1 MAVTGWGARP
11 LILDVE
17 ADPVQLGRTETELAR
32 SFGASLRVRGEV
44 SPDDAVVLL
53 EKAADRGERVALVLV
68 DDSLPED
75 ERAAVLGTAR
85 RLHPEARRL
94 LLVPWGSWADPRV
107 ATTILQGMAIGDV
120 HAYVLRPWVE
130 GDELFHRTIAEFVHD
145 WSRADPRNKRE
156 VVVVADRHSGRGF
169 EISNMLQRNRIPY
182 AFRERSSPQGE
193 EVLTAAAPD
202 QDGEVVVW
210 MPAVGGTTLVDPT
223 DAEVLSAWG
232 IPTTVPPE
240 CTTVDLLV
248 VGAGP
253 AGLAA
258 AVYGASEGLSTL
270 VVERDAIGGQAG
282 TSSLI
287 RNYLGFSRGLSGSEL
302 AQRGYQQAWL
312 FGARFVLT
320 PVVDSIESGADGL
333 FRVRVSDGATVTARA
348 VVLACGVSYRRLGIP
363 SVEAFTGHGVYY
375 GASVTAAHALTG
387 LTAVVS
393 GGGNSAGQAVLQLAR
408 YCPRVH
414 LVVRGAS
421 LEETMSSYLIEA
433 IRGEPAIT
441 VHLGTDVTGAAGDGR
456 LERLTL
462 TDRATFQAREIEADG
477 LFVMIGAVPQTDWL
491 PPAVARDE
499 RGFVLTG
506 AAADADTSRP
516 IQPYET
522 SVPGLFAVGDVRCGS
537 VKRVASAVGEGSV
550 VVSQVHEHL
559 AHLAAARR

>member
-1 MAVTGWGARP
+1 MAMTGWGARP

-17 ADPVQLGRTETELAR
+17 ADSVQLGRTETELAR
-32 SFGASLRVRGEV
+32 SFGATFRVRGEV
-44 SPDDAVVLL
+44 AAEDAVHLL
-53 EKAADRGERVALVLV
+53 EKAHERGERVALVLV
-68 DDSLPED
+68 DDSLPEE
-75 ERAAVLGTAR
+75 ERASVLGTAR
-85 RLHPEARRL
+85 RLHPEAKRL

-107 ATTILQGMAIGDV
+107 ASTILQGMAIGDV
-120 HAYVLRPWVE
+120 HAYALRPWVE
-130 GDELFHRTIAEFVHD
+130 GDELFHRSVAEFVHD

-169 EISNMLQRNRIPY
+169 ELSNLLQRNRIPY
-182 AFRERSSPQGE
+182 AFRERSSEQGQD
-193 EVLTAAAPD
+193 VLAAAAPER
-202 QDGEVVVW
+202 DGEVVVW
-210 MPAVGGTTLVDPT
+210 MPAIGGVTLVDPT

-232 IPTTVPPE
+232 IPTTVPPD
-240 CTTVDLLV
+240 CTEVDLLV

-302 AQRGYQQAWL
+302 AQRGYQQAWM

-320 PVVDSIESGADGL
+320 PVVESVEPCEDGR
-333 FRVRVSDGATVTARA
+333 FRVRVSDGSTVTARS
-348 VVLACGVSYRRLGIP
+348 VVLACGVSYRRLGVP

-387 LTAVVS
+387 LTAAVA

-414 LVVRGAS
+414 LVVRGRS
-421 LEETMSSYLIEA
+421 LDETMSSYLIDA
-433 IRGEPAIT
+433 IDGEPAIT
-441 VHLGTDVTGAAGDGR
+441 VHLETDVTGASGEDR

-462 TDRATFQAREIEADG
+462 THRTTSESCEIDADG
-477 LFVMIGAVPQTDWL
+477 LFVMIGADPQTDWL
-491 PPAVARDE
+491 PAAVARDD

-506 AAADADTSRP
+506 ADARPDDGSRP
-516 IQPYET
+516 TQPYET
-522 SVPGLFAVGDVRCGS
+522 SVPGLFAVGDLRCGS
-537 VKRVASAVGEGSV
+537 LKRVASAVGEGSV
-550 VVSQVHEHL
+550 VVSQVHLHL
-559 AHLAAARR
+559 AQEAAKR

>member
-1 MAVTGWGARP
+1 MSGWGARP

-32 SFGASLRVRGEV
+32 SFGATFRVRGELAAE
-44 SPDDAVVLL
+44 DAVHLL
-53 EKAADRGERVALVLV
+53 EKAAERGERVALILV
-68 DDSLPED
+68 DDSLPETD
-75 ERAAVLGTAR
+75 RAAVLGTAR
-85 RLHPEARRL
+85 RLHPEAKRL

-107 ATTILQGMAIGDV
+107 ARTILQGMAIGDV
-120 HAYVLRPWVE
+120 HAYTLRPWVE
-130 GDELFHRTIAEFVHD
+130 GDELFHRSVAEFVHD

-169 EISNMLQRNRIPY
+169 ELSNLLQRNRIPY
-182 AFRERSSPQGE
+182 AFRERSSEAGQA
-193 EVLTAAAPD
+193 VLAAAEPER
-202 QDGEVVVW
+202 DGDVVVW

-223 DAEVLSAWG
+223 DADVLSAWG

-240 CTTVDLLV
+240 CSSVDLLV

-302 AQRGYQQAWL
+302 AQRGYQQAWM

-320 PVVDSIESGADGL
+320 PVVESVEPRDDGS
-333 FRVRVSDGATVTARA
+333 FRVRISDGSTVSARS

-363 SVEAFTGHGVYY
+363 SVEAFTGQGVYY
-375 GASVTAAHALTG
+375 GASVTAAHSLSG
-387 LTAVVS
+387 LTAVVA

-414 LVVRGAS
+414 LVVRGQA
-421 LEETMSSYLIEA
+421 LEETMSSYLIDA
-433 IRGEPAIT
+433 VAGEPAIT
-441 VHLGTDVTGAAGDGR
+441 VHLGTDVTGASGDGR

-462 TDRATFQAREIEADG
+462 TDRATAQTCEIEADG
-477 LFVMIGAVPQTDWL
+477 LFVMIGADPQTDWL
-491 PPAVARDE
+491 PATVARDD

-506 AAADADTSRP
+506 TDSTGDSSLPTL
-516 IQPYET
+516 PYET
-522 SVPGLFAVGDVRCGS
+522 SVPGLFAVGDLRCGS
-537 VKRVASAVGEGSV
+537 LKRVASAVGEGSV

-559 AHLAAARR
+559 ARVAAAKR

>member
-1 MAVTGWGARP
+1 MAMTGWGARP

-17 ADPVQLGRTETELAR
+17 ADSVQLGRTETELAR
-32 SFGASLRVRGEV
+32 RFGATFRVRGEV
-44 SPDDAVVLL
+44 AAEDAVHLL
-53 EKAADRGERVALVLV
+53 EKAHERGERVALVLV
-68 DDSLPED
+68 DDSLPEE

-85 RLHPEARRL
+85 RLHPEAKRL

-107 ATTILQGMAIGDV
+107 ASTILQGMAIGDV
-120 HAYVLRPWVE
+120 HAYALRPWVE
-130 GDELFHRTIAEFVHD
+130 GDELFHRSVAEFVHD

-169 EISNMLQRNRIPY
+169 EVSNLLQRNRIPY
-182 AFRERSSPQGE
+182 AFRERSSEQGQD
-193 EVLTAAAPD
+193 VLAAAAPER
-202 QDGEVVVW
+202 DGEVVVW
-210 MPAVGGTTLVDPT
+210 MPAIGGVTLVDPT

-232 IPTTVPPE
+232 IPTTVPPDSTE
-240 CTTVDLLV
+240 VDLLV

-302 AQRGYQQAWL
+302 AQRGYQQAWM

-320 PVVDSIESGADGL
+320 PVVESVEPREDGL
-333 FRVRVSDGATVTARA
+333 FRVRVSDGSTVTARA

-363 SVEAFTGHGVYY
+363 SVEAFTGQGVYY
-375 GASVTAAHALTG
+375 GASVTAAHSLTG
-387 LTAVVS
+387 LTAAVA

-414 LVVRGAS
+414 LVVRGRS
-421 LEETMSSYLIEA
+421 LDETMSSYLIDA
-433 IRGEPAIT
+433 IDGEPAIT
-441 VHLGTDVTGAAGDGR
+441 VHLQTDVTGASGEDR

-462 TDRATFQAREIEADG
+462 THRTTSESCEIDADG
-477 LFVMIGAVPQTDWL
+477 LFVMIGADPQTDWL
-491 PPAVARDE
+491 PAAVARDD

-506 AAADADTSRP
+506 ADARPDDGSRP
-516 IQPYET
+516 TQPYET
-522 SVPGLFAVGDVRCGS
+522 SVPGLFAVGDLRCGS
-537 VKRVASAVGEGSV
+537 LKRVASAVGEGSV
-550 VVSQVHEHL
+550 VVSQVHLHL
-559 AHLAAARR
+559 AQEAAKR